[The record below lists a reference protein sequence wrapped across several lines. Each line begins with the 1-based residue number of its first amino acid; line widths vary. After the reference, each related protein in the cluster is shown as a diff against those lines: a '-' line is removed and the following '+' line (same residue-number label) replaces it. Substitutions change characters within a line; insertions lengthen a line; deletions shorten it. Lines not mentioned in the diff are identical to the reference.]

1 MRWRL
6 NWVRGG
12 LLMFCLLAVAAS
24 GLMKPAMAGDKQ
36 EIAAAGLLKKAIQQN
51 RGESSEDV
59 EALQQAASR
68 ASELL
73 PNDHYAREMLERTL
87 AEAPLCEDSARCH
100 RTMLSRVHES
110 LTFEPTMEAKLPRGY
125 PQPTPVHKIEIKQLP
140 AYRMAVAKMQGKRG
154 ENSAFFE
161 LFNHIKRNDI
171 AMTAPVELE
180 YSSEG
185 VEQGEASMAFLYRE
199 PELGQ
204 TGVDP
209 VDDDVTVVDVPAMT
223 VVSIGVRGRCDDA
236 AVKRAETELRGWLAE
251 NQDYKVCG
259 ELRRL
264 GYNSPMIPSFM
275 KYSEVQLPVCKSEGT
290 SNR

>member
-1 MRWRL
+1 MRFHQGMLRY
-6 NWVRGG
+6 G
-12 LLMFCLLAVAAS
+12 LLLVCTLGVSFGSSLRS
-24 GLMKPAMAGDKQ
+24 AMSEDDSTT
-36 EIAAAGLLKKAIQQN
+36 AAGLLKRAIQQN
-51 RGESSEDV
+51 RGTQPAELDE
-59 EALQQAASR
+59 LRQAAER

-73 PNDHYAREMLERTL
+73 GESHYAQSLFD
-87 AEAPLCEDSARCH
+87 EAFAQTEAAPETEKATVLRSELR
-100 RTMLSRVHES
+100 RIHES
-110 LTFEPTMEAKLPRGY
+110 LTFKPTMEAKLPKGY

-154 ENSAFFE
+154 ENGAFFE

-180 YSSEG
+180 YG
-185 VEQGEASMAFLYRE
+185 PNGAEQGEQSMAFLYRE
-199 PELGQ
+199 PELGE

-223 VVSIGVRGRCDDA
+223 VVSLGVRGSMNNEKVKQAEARLRDWLNNNDDYEA
-236 AVKRAETELRGWLAE
+236 
-251 NQDYKVCG
+251 CG

-275 KYSEVQLPVCKSEGT
+275 KYSEIQLPVCKLK
-290 SNR
+290 NN